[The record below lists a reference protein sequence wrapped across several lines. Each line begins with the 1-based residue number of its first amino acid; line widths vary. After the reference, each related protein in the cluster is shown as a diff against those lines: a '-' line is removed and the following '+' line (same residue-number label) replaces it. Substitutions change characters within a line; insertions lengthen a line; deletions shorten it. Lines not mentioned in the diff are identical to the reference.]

1 MALTRIT
8 KGVIKPNENYDTH
21 NINSTGII
29 TATGFAG
36 PVTGA
41 ITGNADTATLAT
53 NVTVSA
59 NNSTNETV
67 YPVFVDGATGT
78 QGVETDTGLTYN
90 PSSNTLTAG
99 TLNASTFGPISGTTA
114 SFSGNVSIGGTLT
127 YEDVTNIDAVGLITA
142 RGGIN
147 ISGGTATF
155 AAAIDDNSDLDVDGH
170 TNLDNV
176 NIAGVTT
183 FTGNIDA
190 NSTLEVA
197 GAANFDGTV
206 KIADKIEHLGDTNTN
221 IRFPDVDQVQIE
233 TAGQPRFK
241 VDSDGNITFGSGVPG
256 KKLFFAATSG
266 QDSQFIKSDGT
277 QWKEL
282 LFGRGSSE
290 YLRIDSDGRI
300 LIGHNASQGVYGTNR
315 FQIQGTSATT
325 SGMSLLRHGGSP
337 YLALG
342 STGGSSVGAVNAV
355 ADDARLGQLT
365 FVGADGTDVNTHAA
379 SIAAYVDGS
388 VSSNTVPGRL
398 VFATSSG
405 PGEVERLRIGST
417 GKLTF
422 DYDTAEN
429 NLADIDF
436 RTNGGLQIR
445 GFDGNN
451 NNAKLY
457 FGGSN
462 LNQRKMAIIYD
473 PVGGWCRGDLHFCL
487 ENAAD
492 LTDVDVT
499 DTKMVIKSTGQVG
512 IGTDAPAGGSSLH
525 IQGGGASDKNHIRLT
540 ADRGLIARL
549 GDTSGSAQAMFDLY
563 GTDGST
569 QIVRFISGGGD
580 NFVNT
585 GGYFGVGKS
594 NPGCALDVLEASSQ
608 TVASFLSTHSSLGG
622 GVRVKNNNARGGVE
636 FLYKDGTNTGAF
648 LHSTGGWTWDKEL
661 QLVGSNAK
669 LRIGT
674 TSGSYLLN
682 VDTGDGT
689 DGHIMAAFNGEE
701 SSNHAGLN
709 IAHYLC
715 GSDDNRTGL
724 YWEHQNVSNERMWM
738 GDDKRLYLKNSNP
751 TESTAQGRYIMTVAG
766 GTADFPD
773 GTSYD
778 NAAKSALEIKKHWP
792 NIQTGN
798 YWIYDYNGTPRQIRC
813 DMEIDGGGWM
823 LWNDY
828 NTSSTSMNEALGNS
842 STSPHS
848 GLGRGNYNNYA
859 YYQVLIRASKIS
871 DGTQEALHTIVQ
883 LDHNGNL
890 FRKYDYGEEF
900 FREDVGDPFNPTLTQ
915 YFQSGSTG
923 EYIKIDGGYQPQLGA
938 SGWQTFSGGGWQQV
952 WIRELD
958 TRLSPGDVRSYA
970 MHERVY
976 GFNDNGVPVWRN
988 TLSMGPQPYWTDIR
1002 GDAALADG
1010 SSLAS
1015 DGISNDQIHDRGHTL
1030 YSNNGNN
1037 GDVLHGRCHGVFLG
1051 AFEISF
1057 KLSYWWGWSVG
1068 NMNAGIGV
1076 EEQIRDGVSWPYYQ
1090 NASLGYA
1097 GFGLMNNSSNNL
1109 WYPSHFYN
1117 GQSAVVGNS
1126 GGYSGGANNVWNIMW
1141 RTSDGTIKLRRRDNT
1156 HGTYTF
1162 GKFVGPLVFGNG
1174 YQSPS
1179 FTELGLM
1186 WDSPWNTNGNCM
1198 R

>member
-36 PVTGA
+36 PV
-41 ITGNADTATLAT
+41 TGNADTATLAT

-155 AAAIDDNSDLDVDGH
+155 AAAIDANSDLDVDGH

-290 YLRIDSDGRI
+290 YLRIDSSGNLFSYGDAIYADTSNGSVLSYREGGTEKAF
-300 LIGHNASQGVYGTNR
+300 IGTKSWAFHNADGLAIATRETAPIKFAINNAETLRIKSDGGMRLVKTGGNANFTISRNESVGTTDQSIGVIDFASNTAHTTQARLMGKTR
-315 FQIQGTSATT
+315 GTSNVGGDLVIETRADGGSLDERFRITGEGKVNIGGNYTQTTAPLAVTT
-325 SGMSLLRHGGSP
+325 SANAFGYRLLTGSNVVVCDIMNNDSAGNSEIRGYYNNNSGTRGEGFRIESNGDTYFNPGGV
-337 YLALG
+337 
-342 STGGSSVGAVNAV
+342 TGLKIRANNGYVGA
-355 ADDARLGQLT
+355 
-365 FVGADGTDVNTHAA
+365 
-379 SIAAYVDGS
+379 
-388 VSSNTVPGRL
+388 
-398 VFATSSG
+398 
-405 PGEVERLRIGST
+405 
-417 GKLTF
+417 GKPT
-422 DYDTAEN
+422 
-429 NLADIDF
+429 
-436 RTNGGLQIR
+436 
-445 GFDGNN
+445 
-451 NNAKLY
+451 
-457 FGGSN
+457 
-462 LNQRKMAIIYD
+462 
-473 PVGGWCRGDLHFCL
+473 
-487 ENAAD
+487 
-492 LTDVDVT
+492 
-499 DTKMVIKSTGQVG
+499 
-512 IGTDAPAGGSSLH
+512 
-525 IQGGGASDKNHIRLT
+525 
-540 ADRGLIARL
+540 
-549 GDTSGSAQAMFDLY
+549 
-563 GTDGST
+563 
-569 QIVRFISGGGD
+569 
-580 NFVNT
+580 
-585 GGYFGVGKS
+585 
-594 NPGCALDVLEASSQ
+594 PGCALDVLNTADQ
-608 TVASFLSTHSSLGG
+608 LVARFLSNHTTLGG
-622 GVRVKNNNARGGVE
+622 GVQVKNNNQRGGVE
-636 FLYKDGTNTGAF
+636 FLYKDGSNQGAF
-648 LHSTGGWTWDKEL
+648 FHSTGGWTWDKEL
-661 QLVGSNAK
+661 QLVGTAK

-674 TSGSYLLN
+674 TSGNSLLN
-682 VDTGDGT
+682 VDSGDGT
-689 DGHIMAAFNGEE
+689 DGHIIATFNGEE

-738 GDDKRLYLKNSNP
+738 GDDKRLYLKNGNP
-751 TESTAQGRYIMTVAG
+751 SESTAQGRYIMTVAG

-828 NTSSTSMNEALGNS
+828 NTSSTSMNEALGAS

-915 YFQSGSTG
+915 YFQSSTG
-923 EYIKIDGGYQPQLGA
+923 EYIKIDGAYAPQLGA

-976 GFNDNGVPVWRN
+976 GFNDNGVPLWRN

-1010 SSLAS
+1010 SSLHS
-1015 DGISNDQIHDRGHTL
+1015 SGTYNDQIHDRGHTL

-1037 GDVLHGRCHGVFLG
+1037 GNVLHGRCHGVFLG

-1057 KLSYWWGWSVG
+1057 KLSYWWGWAVG
-1068 NMNAGIGV
+1068 NLNAGIGV
-1076 EEQIRDGVSWPYYQ
+1076 EEQIRDGVAWPYYQ
-1090 NASLGYA
+1090 NSSLGYA
-1097 GFGLMNNSSNNL
+1097 GFGLMNNSSNNK

-1117 GQSAVVGNS
+1117 GKSAVVGNS
-1126 GGYSGGANNVWNIMW
+1126 GSGYSGGANNVWNIMW
-1141 RTSDGTIKLRRRDNT
+1141 REDDGTIKVRRQDNT

>member
-155 AAAIDDNSDLDVDGH
+155 AAAIDANSDLDVDGH

-290 YLRIDSDGRI
+290 YLRIDSGGRI

-398 VFATSSG
+398 VFKTSTG
-405 PGEVERLRIGST
+405 PGELDRMHITSGGKVNIGGNYTQTTAPLAVTTSANAFGYRLLTGSNVVVC
-417 GKLTF
+417 
-422 DYDTAEN
+422 DIMN
-429 NLADIDF
+429 NDSAG
-436 RTNGGLQIR
+436 NSEIR
-445 GFDGNN
+445 GYYNN
-451 NNAKLY
+451 NSGTRGEG
-457 FGGSN
+457 FRIESN
-462 LNQRKMAIIYD
+462 
-473 PVGGWCRGDLHFCL
+473 
-487 ENAAD
+487 
-492 LTDVDVT
+492 
-499 DTKMVIKSTGQVG
+499 
-512 IGTDAPAGGSSLH
+512 
-525 IQGGGASDKNHIRLT
+525 
-540 ADRGLIARL
+540 
-549 GDTSGSAQAMFDLY
+549 GDTYFNP
-563 GTDGST
+563 
-569 QIVRFISGGGD
+569 GG
-580 NFVNT
+580 VT
-585 GGYFGVGKS
+585 GLKIRANNGYVGAGKPT
-594 NPGCALDVLEASSQ
+594 PGCALDVLNTADQ
-608 TVASFLSTHSSLGG
+608 LIARFLGNHTTLGG
-622 GVRVKNNNARGGVE
+622 GVQVKNNNQRGGLE
-636 FLYKDGTNTGAF
+636 FLYKDGTNVGGF
-648 LHSTGGWTWDKEL
+648 YHSTGGWTWDKEL
-661 QLVGSNAK
+661 QLVGTAK

-674 TSGSYLLN
+674 TSGNALLN
-682 VDTGDGT
+682 VDSGDGT
-689 DGHIMAAFNGEE
+689 DGHIIATFNGEE

-738 GDDKRLYLKNSNP
+738 GDDKRLYLKNGNP
-751 TESTAQGRYIMTVAG
+751 SESTAQGRYIMTVAG

-778 NAAKSALEIKKHWP
+778 NAAKSALEIKKHYP
-792 NIQTGN
+792 NSQTGN
-798 YWIYDYNGTPRQIRC
+798 YWVYDYNGTPRQIRC

-848 GLGRGNYNNYA
+848 GLARGNYGNYA
-859 YYQVLIRASKIS
+859 YYQVLIRASKID
-871 DGTQEALHTIVQ
+871 DGDREALHTIVQ

-952 WIRELD
+952 FVRELD
-958 TRLSPGDVRSYA
+958 TRLAPGDVRSYA

-976 GFNDNGVPVWRN
+976 GFNDNGVPLWRN
-988 TLSMGPQPYWTDIR
+988 TLSMGVQPYWTDIR
-1002 GDAALADG
+1002 GDANLADG

-1015 DGISNDQIHDRGHTL
+1015 NGISNDQIHDRGHTI
-1030 YSNNGNN
+1030 YMNNGNN

-1057 KLSYWWGWSVG
+1057 KLSYWWGWAVG

-1076 EEQIRDGVSWPYYQ
+1076 EESIRDGQAWPYYL
-1090 NASLGYA
+1090 NTNYGYA

-1109 WYPSHFYN
+1109 WYPNHFYN
-1117 GQSAVVGNS
+1117 GDTSQTIGNS
-1126 GGYSGGANNVWNIMW
+1126 GSGYSGGANNVWNIMW
-1141 RTSDGTIKLRRRDNT
+1141 RTSDGTIKVRRQDNT
-1156 HGTYTF
+1156 HGTYTY
-1162 GKFVGPLVFGNG
+1162 GKFVGPLVFGCG

-1186 WDSPWNTNGNCM
+1186 WDQPWNTNGTCM